1 MTGGCTQMLPQ
12 AQYLKNLMTE
22 HTERLWSHHIW
33 GHPEG
38 SWLQSWVPALG
49 IPVTARHQFWVS
61 LLEQDLGRPN
71 PEVPHHDPVPNTGLP
86 HADPSYLL
94 LLEVQELHWAQLP
107 IAVPAGSPFPAPA
120 AAAAPVGLIAEA
132 ADPVL
137 AGWSGADR
145 LRGGFHHHDVLE
157 GPEDRGE
164 SGG

>member
-1 MTGGCTQMLPQ
+1 MHTNAAPSPVFEEPHDR
-12 AQYLKNLMTE
+12 AHREVVESSYLGTSRRQLAAE
-22 HTERLWSHHIW
+22 LGASS
-33 GHPEG
+33 GHPCYSTTPVLG
-38 SWLQSWVPALG
+38 VPIRAGLG
-49 IPVTARHQFWVS
+49 TAKPR
-61 LLEQDLGRPN
+61 GP
-71 PEVPHHDPVPNTGLP
+71 PHDPMPNTGLP
-86 HADPSYLL
+86 HTDPSYLL